1 MVRIPNQYRQW
12 FDQQGW
18 TILPHQRE
26 MVARYQK
33 GQSTLLTAPTG
44 TGKTLAGFL
53 GSLIDISQ
61 TKPSGL
67 HTLYIS
73 PLKALNYDIERN
85 VTAIIKGLDLPVRI
99 ESRTGDTTAFGE
111 NASAPNRPTSC

>member
-1 MVRIPNQYRQW
+1 MVKIPSSFRQW

-18 TILPHQRE
+18 KILPHQRE
-26 MVARYQK
+26 MVSRYQQ

-53 GSLIDISQ
+53 GSLIDITE
-61 TKPSGL
+61 TKPKGL

-85 VTAIIKGLDLPVRI
+85 VTAIIEALNLPVRV
-99 ESRTGDTTAFGE
+99 ESRTGPHQRTVLAIVSELDKWL
-111 NASAPNRPTSC
+111 